1 MLVIEVG
8 KMVGIWI
15 GGGDD
20 RDGDGGNG
28 IADGRVF

>member
-15 GGGDD
+15 RSGDD

-28 IADGRVF
+28 VSDCRIF